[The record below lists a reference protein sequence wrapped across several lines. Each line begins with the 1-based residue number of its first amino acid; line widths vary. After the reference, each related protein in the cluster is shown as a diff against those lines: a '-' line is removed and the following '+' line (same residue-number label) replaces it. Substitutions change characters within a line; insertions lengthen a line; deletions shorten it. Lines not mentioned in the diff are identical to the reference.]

1 MYKYK
6 YILIFC
12 FNFQQVYIH
21 FKLIYECL
29 ILENEMATLSSFL
42 PGKFR
47 GQRSL
52 PGYRDSPWGRKE
64 SDKID
69 NVYTHTHECMIT
81 LWQDLKF
88 SMQLHLASWKYI
100 NSVHSI
106 AFHFKIYYQR
116 AFKKKVTPNS
126 DITNSL
132 RAMNS
137 TKLEFIFQRGD
148 G

>member
-12 FNFQQVYIH
+12 FNFQQVYIY

-52 PGYRDSPWGRKE
+52 PGYRDSP
-64 SDKID
+64 
-69 NVYTHTHECMIT
+69 
-81 LWQDLKF
+81 
-88 SMQLHLASWKYI
+88 
-100 NSVHSI
+100 
-106 AFHFKIYYQR
+106 
-116 AFKKKVTPNS
+116 
-126 DITNSL
+126 
-132 RAMNS
+132 
-137 TKLEFIFQRGD
+137 
-148 G
+148 